1 MLQPRFGSIQS
12 QICIQ
17 IWILCQRNAKKR
29 RKIKKHKKWKK
40 IKFCIQSPSSFHIPI
55 FQKKSCLVGYLHI
68 VYFNSWT
75 IIFLILE
82 SFTLSSWAFLL
93 SIPFIIFLL
102 VFKFLSFV
110 LKYLCYWLLELSFY
124 LWHISNWILLDFELK
139 GST

>member
-102 VFKFLSFV
+102 VFKIQIYWDPSTKFR
-110 LKYLCYWLLELSFY
+110 YTEIQILCLTKIKMTIHTAILEQS
-124 LWHISNWILLDFELK
+124 
-139 GST
+139 